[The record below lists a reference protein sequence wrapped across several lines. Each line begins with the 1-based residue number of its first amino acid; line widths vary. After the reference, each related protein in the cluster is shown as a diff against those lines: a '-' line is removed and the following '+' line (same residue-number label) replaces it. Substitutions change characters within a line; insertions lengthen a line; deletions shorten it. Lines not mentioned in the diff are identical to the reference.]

1 MKQLIS
7 GILEYTDVILVFI
20 LTFVFASL
28 LQYKLK
34 RLKLTPGTQT
44 HRLVY
49 ALSHFA
55 FPLFV
60 LVVSL
65 FFFYYR
71 ECSANPIYS
80 AWLILWGT
88 LTLLSIAD
96 FLVVQISIALVGK
109 CQIPKVLRN
118 LVQGVIFVIILCLVV
133 KFIFG
138 KDISILMT
146 SSAIL
151 TGIIG
156 FAMQGIFSN
165 LLAGAVIHSSG
176 RFNIGDWVLVGG
188 HDGHIT
194 QINWS
199 DTWITTLSGNLV
211 SVPNASVLSSTIVNN
226 SAPTR
231 SGRLNIPFSASY
243 DNPPHEVKQCLIEA
257 AMECPFTSTQHQHPA
272 PCVLLTSYSDFA
284 VNYELRVWITD
295 YNNYHPAI
303 GAINEAV
310 WYKFKRKGIEIPFP
324 MSGKLMEN
332 VLLAAA
338 RINQVAPADSI
349 DAENILV
356 DLFNSD
362 FVKKLIPATALSQDQ
377 LPALFKTVA
386 HEFHRVTFTAG
397 EYIFRQGEKDD
408 EALYIFVAGKLA
420 GEMRLPDGKVVPFE
434 PESGSLLGEMSFLTG
449 APRAASIKVLETA
462 SLLKVA
468 PSTMRKLVH
477 EVPPLMDALSQLAV
491 DRTQQIE
498 SSLSKTLSQEKTDQI
513 RKSMFRRFWNVLMRD
528 DEK

>member
-7 GILEYTDVILVFI
+7 GILAYADVIAVFI
-20 LTFVFASL
+20 LTFFIASL
-28 LQYKLK
+28 LSYKLK
-34 RLKLTPGTQT
+34 RLKLPPGTKT
-44 HRLVY
+44 YRFLSN
-49 ALSHFA
+49 LSHFV

-60 LVVSL
+60 LIVSL

-71 ECSANPIYS
+71 ECSAAPFYS

-96 FLVVQISIALVGK
+96 LLVVKISIALVGK

-118 LVQGVIFVIILCLVV
+118 LAQGVILAIVLCLVV
-133 KFIFG
+133 KFIYG
-138 KDISILMT
+138 ENISVLMT

-176 RFNIGDWVLVGG
+176 RFNIGDWVKIGTL
-188 HDGHIT
+188 DGHIT

-199 DTWITTLSGNLV
+199 DTWLTTLSGNLV
-211 SVPNASVLSSTIVNN
+211 SVPNASVLSSTIINN

-231 SGRLNIPFSASY
+231 SGRLDIPFSASY
-243 DNPPHEVKQCLIEA
+243 DSPPHEVKQCLIEA
-257 AMECPFTSTQHQHPA
+257 AVECQYISPNQQHPA

-295 YNNYHPAI
+295 YSNYHPAI
-303 GAINEAV
+303 GAINESV

-332 VLLAAA
+332 VLMAAA
-338 RINQVAPADSI
+338 RINQVVPPDPA

-362 FVKKLIPATALSQDQ
+362 FVKKLIPATTLSHDQ
-377 LPALFKTVA
+377 LPDLFRTVA
-386 HEFHRVTFTAG
+386 HEFYRVTFTAG
-397 EYIFRQGEKDD
+397 EYIFLQGEKDD
-408 EALYIFVAGKLA
+408 EALYIFIDGKLS
-420 GEMRLPDGKVVPFE
+420 GDIRLADGKNARFE
-434 PESGSLLGEMSFLTG
+434 PELGSLLGEMSFLTG
-449 APRAASIKVLETA
+449 APRAATIKVLQT
-462 SLLKVA
+462 SHLLKVS

-477 EVPPLMDALSQLAV
+477 AVPPLMDALSQLAV
-491 DRTQQIE
+491 ERTQQIE
-498 SSLSKTLSQEKTDQI
+498 ASLSKTLSQEKTDQI
-513 RKSMFRRFWNVLMRD
+513 RKSMFRRFWNVFMRD
-528 DEK
+528 DDK

>member
-7 GILEYTDVILVFI
+7 GILAYTDVIVVFI
-20 LTFVFASL
+20 LTFIIASL
-28 LQYKLK
+28 LRYKLK
-34 RLKLTPGTQT
+34 RLKLNPGTKT
-44 HRLVY
+44 HRVVS
-49 ALSHFA
+49 ALTHFI
-55 FPLFV
+55 FPLLV

-71 ECSANPIYS
+71 ECSAAPFYS

-96 FLVVQISIALVGK
+96 LLVVEISVALVGK

-118 LVQGVIFVIILCLVV
+118 LAQGIIFAIILCLVLS
-133 KFIFG
+133 FIFE
-138 KDISILMT
+138 KDISVLMT

-176 RFNIGDWVLVGG
+176 RFNIGDWVKIGTL
-188 HDGHIT
+188 DGHIT

-211 SVPNASVLSSTIVNN
+211 SVPNASVLSSTIINN

-231 SGRLNIPFSASY
+231 SGRLDIPFSASY
-243 DNPPHEVKQCLIEA
+243 NHPPHEVRQCLIEA
-257 AMECPFTSTQHQHPA
+257 ATECTYTSPRHTP

-303 GAINEAV
+303 GAINDSV

-338 RINQVAPADSI
+338 KINQVAQPVPA

-362 FVKKLIPATALSQDQ
+362 FVRKLIPTTTLDHDQ
-377 LPALFKTVA
+377 LPDLFRTVA
-386 HEFHRVTFTAG
+386 HEFCRVTFTTG

-408 EALYIFVAGKLA
+408 EALYIFIDGKLK
-420 GEMRLPDGKVVPFE
+420 GEIRLADGKIANFE
-434 PESGSLLGEMSFLTG
+434 PEQGCLLGEMSFLTG
-449 APRAASIKVLETA
+449 APRAATIKVFET
-462 SLLKVA
+462 SNLLKVS

-477 EVPPLMDALSQLAV
+477 AVPPLMDALSQLAV
-491 DRTQQIE
+491 ERTQQIE
-498 SSLSKTLSQEKTDQI
+498 ASLSKTLSQEKSDQI
-513 RKSMFRRFWNVLMRD
+513 RKSIFRRFWNVFTRD
-528 DEK
+528 EE

>member
-7 GILEYTDVILVFI
+7 GILTYADVILVFI
-20 LTFVFASL
+20 LTFVIASL
-28 LQYKLK
+28 LRYKLK
-34 RLKLTPGTQT
+34 RLKLNPGTKT
-44 HRLVY
+44 HRIVS
-49 ALSHFA
+49 ALTHFV
-55 FPLFV
+55 FPLLV
-60 LVVSL
+60 LIVSL

-71 ECSANPIYS
+71 ECSAAPFYS

-96 FLVVQISIALVGK
+96 LLVVEISVALVGK

-118 LVQGVIFVIILCLVV
+118 LAQGIILAIILCLVL
-133 KFIFG
+133 KYIYER
-138 KDISILMT
+138 DISVLMT

-151 TGIIG
+151 TGVIG

-176 RFNIGDWVLVGG
+176 RFNIGDWVKIGTL
-188 HDGHIT
+188 DGHIT

-199 DTWITTLSGNLV
+199 DTWLTTLSGNLV
-211 SVPNASVLSSTIVNN
+211 SVPNASVLSSTIINH

-231 SGRLNIPFSASY
+231 SGRLDIPFSASY
-243 DNPPHEVKQCLIEA
+243 DHPPHEVKQCLIEA
-257 AMECPFTSTQHQHPA
+257 ATECPYTSIHHPQ
-272 PCVLLTSYSDFA
+272 PCVLLTSFSDFA

-338 RINQVAPADSI
+338 QINQSANPVTA
-349 DAENILV
+349 DAEDILV
-356 DLFNSD
+356 DLFKSD
-362 FVKKLIPATALSQDQ
+362 FVRKLIPTTTLDHNQ
-377 LPALFKTVA
+377 LPDLFRTVA
-386 HEFHRVTFTAG
+386 HEFNRVMFTEG
-397 EYIFRQGEKDD
+397 EHIFKQGEKDD
-408 EALYIFVAGKLA
+408 EALYIFIDGKLR
-420 GEMRLPDGKVVPFE
+420 GEIRLDDGKVVRFE
-434 PESGSLLGEMSFLTG
+434 PERGGLLGEMSFLTG
-449 APRAASIKVLETA
+449 APRSATIKVLTTTH
-462 SLLKVA
+462 LLKVA

-477 EVPPLMDALSQLAV
+477 SVPQLMDALSQLV
-491 DRTQQIE
+491 VERTQQIYE
-498 SSLSKTLSQEKTDQI
+498 SSRSDSLSLDKTEQI
-513 RKSMFRRFWNVLMRD
+513 RKSLFRRFWNVFTRD
-528 DEK
+528 DE

>member
-20 LTFVFASL
+20 LTFVLASL

-44 HRLVY
+44 HRLLY

-65 FFFYYR
+65 FFFYR

-118 LVQGVIFVIILCLVV
+118 LVQGVIFVIILCLVI

-138 KDISILMT
+138 ESISILMT

-176 RFNIGDWVLVGG
+176 RFNIGDWVMVGG

-243 DNPPHEVKQCLIEA
+243 DSPPHEVKQCLIEA
-257 AMECPFTSTQHQHPA
+257 ALECQYTSPQHQHPP

-324 MSGKLMEN
+324 MSGRLMEN

-338 RINQVAPADSI
+338 RINQAPPPDPMDADT
-349 DAENILV
+349 ILV

-362 FVKKLIPATALSQDQ
+362 FVKKMIPPTALSQDQ
-377 LPALFKTVA
+377 LPDLFKTVA
-386 HEFHRVTFTAG
+386 HEFYRVTFTAG

-408 EALYIFVAGKLA
+408 ETLYIFVSGKLA
-420 GEMRLPDGKVVPFE
+420 GEMRLADGKVVPFE
-434 PESGSLLGEMSFLTG
+434 PEKGCLLGEMSFLTG

-462 SLLKVA
+462 RLLKVA

-498 SSLSKTLSQEKTDQI
+498 ASLSKTLSQEKTDQI

>member
-7 GILEYTDVILVFI
+7 GILAYADVMVVFF
-20 LTFVFASL
+20 LTFFIASL
-28 LQYKLK
+28 LSYKLK
-34 RLKLTPGTQT
+34 RLKLPPGTKT
-44 HRLVY
+44 YRFLSH
-49 ALSHFA
+49 LSHFI

-60 LVVSL
+60 LIVSL

-71 ECSANPIYS
+71 ECSAAPFYS

-96 FLVVQISIALVGK
+96 LLVVKISIALVGK

-118 LVQGVIFVIILCLVV
+118 LAQGVILAIIFCLVV
-133 KFIFG
+133 KFIYG
-138 KDISILMT
+138 KDISVLMT

-176 RFNIGDWVLVGG
+176 RFNIGDWVKIGTL
-188 HDGHIT
+188 DGHIT

-199 DTWITTLSGNLV
+199 DTWLTTLSGNLV
-211 SVPNASVLSSTIVNN
+211 SVPNASVLSSTIINN

-231 SGRLNIPFSASY
+231 SGRLDIPFSASY
-243 DNPPHEVKQCLIEA
+243 DHPPHEVRQCLIEA
-257 AMECPFTSTQHQHPA
+257 ATECTYASSYHPP

-295 YNNYHPAI
+295 YSNYHPAI
-303 GAINEAV
+303 GAINESV

-338 RINQVAPADSI
+338 QINQVTPRVSEDAD
-349 DAENILV
+349 NILV
-356 DLFNSD
+356 DLFKSD
-362 FVKKLIPATALSQDQ
+362 FVRKLIPETTLDHDQ
-377 LPALFKTVA
+377 LPDLFRTVA
-386 HEFHRVTFTAG
+386 HEFYRVTFTAG
-397 EYIFRQGEKDD
+397 EFIFRQGEKDD
-408 EALYIFVAGKLA
+408 EALYIFIDGKLK
-420 GEMRLPDGKVVPFE
+420 GEIRLADGKIASFE
-434 PESGSLLGEMSFLTG
+434 PEQGCLLGEMSFLTG
-449 APRAASIKVLETA
+449 APRAATIKVFETA
-462 SLLKVA
+462 NLLKVS
-468 PSTMRKLVH
+468 PSTMQKLVH
-477 EVPPLMDALSQLAV
+477 AVPPLMDALSQLAV
-491 DRTQQIE
+491 ERTQQIE
-498 SSLSKTLSQEKTDQI
+498 SSLSKTLSQEKSDQI
-513 RKSMFRRFWNVLMRD
+513 RKSIFRRFWNVFIRD
-528 DEK
+528 EDK

>member
-7 GILEYTDVILVFI
+7 GILAYTDVILVFI
-20 LTFVFASL
+20 LTFVLASL

-34 RLKLTPGTQT
+34 RLKLTPGTPT
-44 HRLVY
+44 HRLLY
-49 ALSHFA
+49 ALSHFV

-71 ECSANPIYS
+71 ECSADPFYS
-80 AWLILWGT
+80 AWLILWAT

-118 LVQGVIFVIILCLVV
+118 LAQGVIFAIILCLVV
-133 KFIFG
+133 KFIYG
-138 KDISILMT
+138 KDISVLMT

-176 RFNIGDWVLVGG
+176 RFNIGDWVKVGE

-243 DNPPHEVKQCLIEA
+243 DSPPHEVKQCLIEA
-257 AMECPFTSTQHQHPA
+257 AVECQYTSTYQQHPA

-295 YNNYHPAI
+295 YINYHPAI

-332 VLLAAA
+332 VLMAAA
-338 RINQVAPADSI
+338 RINQVAPPDPA

-362 FVKKLIPATALSQDQ
+362 FVKKLIPSTALSQDQ
-377 LPALFKTVA
+377 LPDLFRTVA
-386 HEFHRVTFTAG
+386 HEFYRVTFTAG

-408 EALYIFVAGKLA
+408 EALYIFIAGKLA
-420 GEMRLPDGKVVPFE
+420 GEMRLADGKVVPFD
-434 PESGSLLGEMSFLTG
+434 PEKGCLLGEMSFLTG
-449 APRAASIKVLETA
+449 APRAASIKVLET
-462 SLLKVA
+462 SNLLKVS

-477 EVPPLMDALSQLAV
+477 EVPPLMDSLSQLAV